1 MHGHHKYFVDPRPP
15 RKSEN
20 TVCMYVQEHWFTHPS
35 AARNANSKHR
45 QIYVL
50 LVSQCFLGTKNT
62 FYFWWFQRSDQDTNF
77 LMANNDLP
85 NLDIYCYLYN
95 IKFWTSNIMKN
106 RNQYSVMILNLNQKS
121 VHTFRIGPKTS
132 KVNSWIKKKINPTLP
147 VFSNSV
153 IVLSHTIFL
162 G

>member
-1 MHGHHKYFVDPRPP
+1 MYHSRIAGNAAKRSRRFSYVYVDPHTLFVCKTNWRFSQFSTDFLSKGLRPVP
-15 RKSEN
+15 YLYGIE
-20 TVCMYVQEHWFTHPS
+20 EWGIPS

-106 RNQYSVMILNLNQKS
+106 RNQYSVMILNLN
-121 VHTFRIGPKTS
+121 
-132 KVNSWIKKKINPTLP
+132 
-147 VFSNSV
+147 
-153 IVLSHTIFL
+153 
-162 G
+162 